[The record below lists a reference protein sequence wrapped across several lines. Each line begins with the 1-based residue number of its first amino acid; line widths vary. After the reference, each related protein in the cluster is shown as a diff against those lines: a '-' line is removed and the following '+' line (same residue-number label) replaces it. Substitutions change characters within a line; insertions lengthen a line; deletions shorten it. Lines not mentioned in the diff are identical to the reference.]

1 MAKWI
6 EINTKLPKPCK
17 FYFVVVR
24 ARAPYG
30 LSLHEKKYHNA
41 KAKILWYNPYDKN
54 GNLSENPWNLSKGEE
69 ITHWKP
75 LCRVPCINN
84 EGSWKL

>member
-30 LSLHEKKYHNA
+30 MSLHEKKYQI
-41 KAKILWYNPYDKN
+41 IL
-54 GNLSENPWNLSKGEE
+54 GL
-69 ITHWKP
+69 
-75 LCRVPCINN
+75 
-84 EGSWKL
+84 